1 MLVQNPMW
9 LYRLYPT
16 TWLHISPTEILV
28 LVATDQ
34 LTCYNQ
40 LWHPMLLKYPCLG
53 EIHMFLRPV
62 AAAAQTLP
70 PRLAAEDCLTGKVWT
85 VCTWLLKFK
94 APLSGGKTFGMN
106 LGTSRIF
113 LRDFAWKIFR
123 THWKKKVGYRGS
135 SQWVY
140 NNPWSPN
147 YVQQRLA
154 ILPVHTKSICGVY
167 GMVLIWAKV
176 KRLLQVW

>member
-1 MLVQNPMW
+1 MLLSRHVQGCGWAWLAPWPRSRKGPRSYMLVQNPMW

-53 EIHMFLRPV
+53 EIHMFLRPI

-123 THWKKKVGYRGS
+123 THWKKRLVIVGVPSGFIIIHDPQTMYSKG
-135 SQWVY
+135 
-140 NNPWSPN
+140 
-147 YVQQRLA
+147 
-154 ILPVHTKSICGVY
+154 
-167 GMVLIWAKV
+167 
-176 KRLLQVW
+176 